1 MNKVIDT
8 SKFFYEADVKGSL
21 LKIKKKHKA
30 RACDRDCQNSNKNW
44 TIDAL
49 TRNTK

>member
-1 MNKVIDT
+1 MNHQLCGVSDEHANCKRKST
-8 SKFFYEADVKGSL
+8 G
-21 LKIKKKHKA
+21 KKRKRKA

>member
-21 LKIKKKHKA
+21 LKIKKKSIKLVHATATAKI
-30 RACDRDCQNSNKNW
+30 Q
-44 TIDAL
+44 
-49 TRNTK
+49 TKTGQLMR